1 MPLDEPLK
9 GVLRTSDITGEML
22 PCDTHALHELLDSV
36 PDTRDVIV
44 RRADADDLA
53 QAVWEAARDDAHEA
67 WAAWSRR
74 PDRATWAAY
83 VAARD
88 REDAAVEALA
98 LEAVAA

>member
-1 MPLDEPLK
+1 
-9 GVLRTSDITGEML
+9 ML

-44 RRADADDLA
+44 RRADAENLA
-53 QAVWEAARDDAHEA
+53 QAVWEAARDDALEA

-74 PDRATWAAY
+74 PGRSAWTVF

-88 REDAAVEALA
+88 REDAAFAALGDDA
-98 LEAVAA
+98 GVPQPA